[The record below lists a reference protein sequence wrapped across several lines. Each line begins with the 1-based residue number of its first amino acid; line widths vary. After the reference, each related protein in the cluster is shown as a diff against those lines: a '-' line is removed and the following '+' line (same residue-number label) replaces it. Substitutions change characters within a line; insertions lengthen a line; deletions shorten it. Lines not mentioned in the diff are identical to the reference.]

1 MKVTLITVEQ
11 DADGE
16 LYITLSDEVL
26 EQLGWE
32 LGDEINWS
40 IGPNNQIMAR
50 KVGRDEN
57 S

>member
-1 MKVTLITVEQ
+1 MKTTLLTVEQ
-11 DADGE
+11 DQDGE
-16 LYITLSDEVL
+16 LYIILSDEML

-32 LGDEINWS
+32 MGDEINWS

-50 KVGRDEN
+50 KVKNNEN